1 MPEPDTKS
9 KKSLYVLSHILTF
22 LKPYQKRVTVFVL
35 ALLST
40 SALTLLVGQGI
51 RRLIDD
57 GFIAQS
63 ASQLNA
69 AVSFILILAV
79 FMSLGTF
86 VRFYLISWLGERVSA
101 DIRLAVFNH
110 LLFLHPSFFESNRSG
125 EIISRLTTDTSLLQS
140 IIGSSLSIALRSTI
154 SVIGG
159 LTMLAITNI
168 KLTGIIIIAV
178 PLILMPIIIFGRRV
192 RKLSR
197 KSQDSIADVGSY
209 AGEIVQHIKT
219 VQSFTREQWEKQ
231 AFAKEVDSAFLIAR
245 ARVRQRGF
253 LMAGV
258 ILLVFFALT
267 GMLWVG
273 GNDVLNGR
281 MTGGELGAFIFYA
294 MMVAAAV
301 ASLSEVYGE
310 LQRAAGA
317 TERLIELLQQPS
329 NIVSAN
335 NLEMSSDIAAE
346 FHLSNLSFAYPS
358 RLEKNALQDFS
369 LSIKEGEVLALV
381 GPSGSGKSTIFELLQ
396 RFYDPQKGDI
406 HLGHATCQKNIKQF
420 NLQQLRELIGVV
432 SQQPVLFSEDVM
444 YNIRYGR
451 LDATDDEVIA
461 AAKAAHAH
469 EFITQLP
476 QGYSSDLGEKGVR
489 LSGGQRQRVA
499 IARAILK
506 NPKILLL
513 DEATSALDA
522 QSEAYVQEALEKLMK
537 NRTTVII
544 AHRLSTILHAD
555 TIAVID
561 QGKLVAQGKHETLI
575 QDNPLY
581 QQLAK
586 LQFQSL

>member
-1 MPEPDTKS
+1 M
-9 KKSLYVLSHILTF
+9 
-22 LKPYQKRVTVFVL
+22 
-35 ALLST
+35 
-40 SALTLLVGQGI
+40 
-51 RRLIDD
+51 
-57 GFIAQS
+57 
-63 ASQLNA
+63 
-69 AVSFILILAV
+69 
-79 FMSLGTF
+79 LG
-86 VRFYLISWLGERVSA
+86 
-101 DIRLAVFNH
+101 
-110 LLFLHPSFFESNRSG
+110 
-125 EIISRLTTDTSLLQS
+125 
-140 IIGSSLSIALRSTI
+140 
-154 SVIGG
+154 
-159 LTMLAITNI
+159 
-168 KLTGIIIIAV
+168 
-178 PLILMPIIIFGRRV
+178 
-192 RKLSR
+192 
-197 KSQDSIADVGSY
+197 
-209 AGEIVQHIKT
+209 
-219 VQSFTREQWEKQ
+219 
-231 AFAKEVDSAFLIAR
+231 
-245 ARVRQRGF
+245 
-253 LMAGV
+253 
-258 ILLVFFALT
+258 
-267 GMLWVG
+267 
-273 GNDVLNGR
+273 
-281 MTGGELGAFIFYA
+281 LGAFIFYA

-461 AAKAAHAH
+461 AAKSAHAH